1 MKHLISALSLSLLM
15 MTFTACDQVVLPGS
29 GTDDPVDVTPP
40 TPKDTN
46 RFVVITGPV
55 VNRDGIRVAA
65 PEGAV
70 VLMVWETGRE
80 KDMVFGQGTL
90 NPARTEYRIELA
102 GKLPEQALFDP
113 DQTAGIHGVGTIVLA
128 PQRLADRALVAPIR
142 NGLDHPGRVLEMNV
156 IYNTGLE
163 KATIWTSPWLEAFNI
178 GWTAA
183 IPDRAGWIPARTTIF
198 PMTLKPR

>member
-1 MKHLISALSLSLLM
+1 MKHLLSALSLAFLLL
-15 MTFTACDQVVLPGS
+15 TTVACDQVVLPGN

-46 RFVVITGPV
+46 HFVVITGPV

-70 VLMVWETGRE
+70 VFVIWETGRQT
-80 KDMVFGQGTL
+80 DIVFGQGTL

-102 GKLPEQALFDP
+102 GRLPEPALFDP
-113 DQTAGIHGVGTIVLA
+113 DGTAGIHGVGTIVLA
-128 PQRLADRALVAPIR
+128 PQRLADRTLVAPIR

-156 IYNTGLE
+156 IYNTGIE
-163 KATIWTSPWLEAFNI
+163 KTTAWTSPWLEDFNV

-183 IPDRAGWIPARTTIF
+183 LPEQTGWVPATATTF